1 MLLLVGTLPTAFKPP
16 SFEPLTRRQALLRG
30 LPAAAA
36 AFSVV
41 SPPPALAEF
50 LTLEKAQEQARAT
63 NGEAVM
69 GREPFKGDF
78 AKQGMPGGRM
88 FELSSGGISAYQKL
102 KLETG
107 LADLAKPAAT
117 ATGDLKD
124 ALEAFLT
131 TLPRV
136 SSSSIAES
144 DVKRVLAAAN
154 QLSALAADSESLKAT
169 AESILKK
176 STAFEAAIKKDDSKK
191 LAEASIALADLLTDF
206 AYVVLNEDKPLAPL
220 RLAPLAFDPD
230 KKRFDMPVAGKT
242 I

>member
-1 MLLLVGTLPTAFKPP
+1 
-16 SFEPLTRRQALLRG
+16 
-30 LPAAAA
+30 
-36 AFSVV
+36 
-41 SPPPALAEF
+41 
-50 LTLEKAQEQARAT
+50 
-63 NGEAVM
+63 M

-102 KLETG
+102 KPETG